1 MTFGSPRLVA
11 LWCVLVVSS
20 VGCNCGTPN
29 GPDGGVPEPT
39 VDAGQVE
46 PDAGNGARDAGA
58 LDAGSAD
65 DAGVVDAGAP
75 SDAGTSCAG
84 STVLGQSCAGAN
96 ACEVSEYRCVDDLVV
111 CVGTGTARG
120 ATTVCRPASGT
131 CDVAETCDGA
141 ALACPADAFASAT
154 TICRAAQGTCDVAET
169 CSGAAAECPADGVAP
184 VATEC
189 RASAGACDVAEHC
202 DGAAVACPADG
213 VAPAT
218 TVCRAS
224 AGACDVAESC
234 DGTAVDCPSDV
245 LAAAATECRAST
257 GACDVAEVC
266 SGTAAACPAD
276 AFAPVTT
283 TCRASA
289 GACDVAETCTG
300 SSGLCPADTFA
311 PVTTTCRAS
320 AGACDVAE
328 ACTGVS
334 ADCPNDTFAPV
345 TTTCRAS
352 AGACDVA
359 EACTGVSADCP
370 NDAFASATTTCRA
383 STGTC
388 DVAEVCTGNNA
399 ACPVDAFASATTTC
413 RPSAGACD
421 VAEACTGTST
431 ACPADTFASATTTC
445 RPSAGACDVAEACSG
460 SSAACPAD
468 TFATATTT
476 CRPSAGAC
484 DVAESCTGSAVAC
497 PADGFLSG
505 TTICRA
511 STGVCDPQESCTG
524 SSAVCPVNV
533 LSPSTTVCRA
543 SAGLCDTAET
553 CTGTGG
559 ACPADVLLPSS
570 TVCRASAGVCD
581 PAESCTGTSAACP
594 GDALATSTTV
604 CRASTGVCDPQ
615 ETCNGS
621 SAACPANVLSP
632 STTVCRASAGV
643 CDTAETCT
651 GTGGACPADGLV
663 VAGTVCRASAGVC
676 DPAESCTGSSA
687 ACPADALLPS
697 STVCRA
703 STGVCDPQETC
714 SGSAA
719 ACPANAFSPSTTICR
734 ASAGACDVA
743 ESCTGSAGA
752 CPADLL
758 ASTMTQ
764 CRADADGAG
773 CDTAEFCSGSSVA
786 CPINGNLPAG
796 SACMSGSQNGTC
808 TAGGTCTVPF
818 GPDLTFSG
826 DGDAEGV
833 TPSPGTSF
841 ADDNSQAAALI
852 TAGTHA
858 GKVIVV
864 GSVSGSVAVA
874 TVLRVLPNGTL
885 DTTFGTNGLLM
896 LPNAGLSGTYDRFR
910 AVAVTST
917 GKIVIGG
924 ETFANVNADDALVV
938 RLNDDGSYDTSF
950 GTNGRVVINNIGG
963 GSNLDRVA
971 ALALQADGKVVIA
984 GISRA
989 AAPATN
995 NKLYVGRLNAN
1006 GTIDT
1011 TFGGPTGDNAS
1022 DLQGFVTDTLAGG
1035 AASSPADQIA
1045 CLAIDSSSRIYG
1057 AGFTRDATNNNI
1069 PAVWRFTT
1077 TGRRDA
1083 TWDGD
1088 GRFVTTFLGGDYTGC
1103 TIDGSNRLI
1112 AAGRPNSTSSLVSR
1126 WTLST
1131 GALDGTFGSG
1141 GHVTPNFGSPQSTAI
1156 QSIAAMSDG
1165 RLVGLAYWGNASS
1178 NNDLVTFRLTAAG
1191 ALDTSFS
1198 GDGYDVRDNLAG
1210 GNRHEAPTTAVL
1222 LSDNTVIAVGN
1233 SEVVNVV
1240 ATSFSDDTVLLKY
1253 TTAGALDTTYGGGD
1267 GILLHGTTGFRQ
1279 DIASDVA
1286 IRADGTIVAAGWTN
1300 VVGAGTSNE
1309 NGALWAYTSTG
1320 APATSFNGTGLQFYD
1335 NTRRDQFFGV
1345 ATDGNLTLA
1354 CGYSDRA
1361 AGGNDLAVVRYTAA
1375 GALDTSFCGTGSCLF
1390 APPSFAAGASATGS
1404 AQAHDV
1410 LVRPSGGYL
1419 AVGTTAT
1426 ASSGNDALA
1435 VALTAAGALDT
1446 TFGAGGVFLHNGA
1459 ANGNTVANS
1468 AERLYAAA
1476 RQSDGKYVLV
1486 GAGASGSALARG
1498 DDLIVFRLT
1507 AAGAL
1512 DPTFDGDGI
1521 ATYSQAS
1528 AAGTRNDTGR
1538 AVAIQ
1543 SNGAI
1548 VIAGSSTDANGNQH
1562 ITVWRLTSTGALD
1575 TTFDA
1580 DGYFVDAAALS
1591 LVPLNEA
1598 RLGLAIDSAGL
1609 IYVSSVRFNAG
1620 TGFDLAILRL
1630 TSAGVLDTTFDGD
1643 GVFTQHN
1650 AGGGNGRDYAHGL
1663 VIDSSGR
1670 LVVSGQSR
1678 GPGTNDQDGIVWR
1691 FQ

>member
-1 MTFGSPRLVA
+1 
-11 LWCVLVVSS
+11 
-20 VGCNCGTPN
+20 
-29 GPDGGVPEPT
+29 
-39 VDAGQVE
+39 
-46 PDAGNGARDAGA
+46 
-58 LDAGSAD
+58 
-65 DAGVVDAGAP
+65 
-75 SDAGTSCAG
+75 
-84 STVLGQSCAGAN
+84 
-96 ACEVSEYRCVDDLVV
+96 
-111 CVGTGTARG
+111 
-120 ATTVCRPASGT
+120 
-131 CDVAETCDGA
+131 
-141 ALACPADAFASAT
+141 
-154 TICRAAQGTCDVAET
+154 
-169 CSGAAAECPADGVAP
+169 
-184 VATEC
+184 
-189 RASAGACDVAEHC
+189 
-202 DGAAVACPADG
+202 
-213 VAPAT
+213 
-218 TVCRAS
+218 
-224 AGACDVAESC
+224 
-234 DGTAVDCPSDV
+234 
-245 LAAAATECRAST
+245 
-257 GACDVAEVC
+257 
-266 SGTAAACPAD
+266 
-276 AFAPVTT
+276 
-283 TCRASA
+283 
-289 GACDVAETCTG
+289 
-300 SSGLCPADTFA
+300 
-311 PVTTTCRAS
+311 
-320 AGACDVAE
+320 
-328 ACTGVS
+328 
-334 ADCPNDTFAPV
+334 
-345 TTTCRAS
+345 
-352 AGACDVA
+352 
-359 EACTGVSADCP
+359 
-370 NDAFASATTTCRA
+370 
-383 STGTC
+383 
-388 DVAEVCTGNNA
+388 
-399 ACPVDAFASATTTC
+399 
-413 RPSAGACD
+413 
-421 VAEACTGTST
+421 
-431 ACPADTFASATTTC
+431 
-445 RPSAGACDVAEACSG
+445 
-460 SSAACPAD
+460 
-468 TFATATTT
+468 
-476 CRPSAGAC
+476 
-484 DVAESCTGSAVAC
+484 
-497 PADGFLSG
+497 
-505 TTICRA
+505 
-511 STGVCDPQESCTG
+511 
-524 SSAVCPVNV
+524 
-533 LSPSTTVCRA
+533 
-543 SAGLCDTAET
+543 
-553 CTGTGG
+553 
-559 ACPADVLLPSS
+559 
-570 TVCRASAGVCD
+570 
-581 PAESCTGTSAACP
+581 
-594 GDALATSTTV
+594 
-604 CRASTGVCDPQ
+604 
-615 ETCNGS
+615 
-621 SAACPANVLSP
+621 
-632 STTVCRASAGV
+632 
-643 CDTAETCT
+643 
-651 GTGGACPADGLV
+651 
-663 VAGTVCRASAGVC
+663 
-676 DPAESCTGSSA
+676 
-687 ACPADALLPS
+687 
-697 STVCRA
+697 
-703 STGVCDPQETC
+703 
-714 SGSAA
+714 
-719 ACPANAFSPSTTICR
+719 
-734 ASAGACDVA
+734 
-743 ESCTGSAGA
+743 
-752 CPADLL
+752 
-758 ASTMTQ
+758 MTQ

-796 SACMSGSQNGTC
+796 SACMSGAQNGTC

-818 GPDLTFSG
+818 GPDLTFAS

-874 TVLRVLPNGTL
+874 TVLRVLPSGTL

-1335 NTRRDQFFGV
+1335 NTRRDQLFGV

>member
-334 ADCPNDTFAPV
+334 ADCPND
-345 TTTCRAS
+345 
-352 AGACDVA
+352 
-359 EACTGVSADCP
+359 
-370 NDAFASATTTCRA
+370 AFASATTTCRA

-431 ACPADTFASATTTC
+431 ACPADTFAS
-445 RPSAGACDVAEACSG
+445 
-460 SSAACPAD
+460 
-468 TFATATTT
+468 ATTT